1 MSMHVFMYI
10 VQHIYIYIYSE
21 KMFSKVSFAGKYML
35 KYHRNERDKCLCTFY
50 FTKSIFGHG
59 PHQGI
64 IHLSES
70 TYYL

>member
-1 MSMHVFMYI
+1 
-10 VQHIYIYIYSE
+10 
-21 KMFSKVSFAGKYML
+21 MFSKVSFAGKYML